1 MVPHN
6 AILLNWNVNGIKSQR
21 NSLMAFL
28 NHHNIDIACI
38 TETHLSHTDKIKFPG
53 YKMYRADCNAPARS
67 MGGVAILIR
76 NKIKHQHFPIPVLQ
90 SLEATAVL
98 INFNNRSILIV
109 SAYQPQSR
117 TMHIADYDKLMSL
130 HNKIIMDGDLNSKH
144 TNWGCA
150 SRI

>member
-6 AILLNWNVNGIKSQR
+6 AILLNWNANGIKSQR
-21 NSLMAFL
+21 NSLMTFL
-28 NHHNIDIACI
+28 NHRNIDITCI
-38 TETHLSHTDKIKFPG
+38 TETHLSHTDKIKLPG
-53 YKMYRADCNAPARS
+53 YNIYRADRNAPARS

-109 SAYQPQSR
+109 IAYQPPSR
-117 TMHIADYDKLMSL
+117 TCTSPIT
-130 HNKIIMDGDLNSKH
+130 
-144 TNWGCA
+144 TN
-150 SRI
+150 

>member
-6 AILLNWNVNGIKSQR
+6 AILLNWNANGIKSQR

-38 TETHLSHTDKIKFPG
+38 TETHLSLTDKIKFPG
-53 YKMYRADCNAPARS
+53 YK
-67 MGGVAILIR
+67 ILIR

-109 SAYQPQSR
+109 SAYQPPSR
-117 TMHIADYDKLMSL
+117 TMHIADYD
-130 HNKIIMDGDLNSKH
+130 
-144 TNWGCA
+144 TN
-150 SRI
+150 